1 MYINGLGI
9 LYHEVAEIVMQ
20 YVKSSP
26 KNIEKVKAYFNNYQK
41 IYQYVYSI
49 LFANFPCKLEEIRE
63 IRMLVNLLRLMPRER
78 RKILKSLGAVEAA
91 RFSHIEEQNSTPTT
105 LGQKRKN
112 ENANLKAE
120 RIEKRRMKSEKLK
133 SDLEAQLKAINKKF
147 GHIDTLK
154 KEEKK
159 QTKN

>member
-1 MYINGLGI
+1 MLK
-9 LYHEVAEIVMQ
+9 VAQ
-20 YVKSSP
+20 KTLRKSKLISIIIR
-26 KNIEKVKAYFNNYQK
+26 KSTNMFTAYSLP
-41 IYQYVYSI
+41 I
-49 LFANFPCKLEEIRE
+49 FPCKLEEIRE

-78 RKILKSLGAVEAA
+78 RKILKSFGAVEAA
-91 RFSHIEEQNSTPTT
+91 RFSHTEEQNSTPTT